1 MANLIATRSSLQ
13 NQSIINFFKGSSL
26 NVIDYP
32 FIEIEPIFSTPEIK
46 KIIDDMHLFSK
57 IIFIS
62 SNAAQCFKIISE
74 HHSIKFSDNVQI
86 FAIGPTTKKE
96 LSFLN
101 KNIFSPIDQFDS
113 KTLLGLP
120 EIQNVTDESIL
131 IVRGVGGKEL
141 LKNELE
147 KKQANITYLECYQRI
162 FKLIDF
168 NVIANYSQKETLYI
182 LITSSQIAQ
191 HFIDQ
196 LGLFENPDQIHFDH
210 IHFIVNH
217 ENIAKELSVFEC
229 DIKITPTLDP
239 EKLQSLCID

>member
-1 MANLIATRSSLQ
+1 MANLIVTRSSLQ
-13 NQSIINFFKGSSL
+13 NQSIINFFRDSSL
-26 NVIDYP
+26 SVINYP
-32 FIEIEPIFSTPEIK
+32 FIEIEPISASPEIK
-46 KIIDDMHLFSK
+46 NIIDDMLTFTK

-74 HHSIKFSDNVQI
+74 HHSIKFADNAQI

-113 KTLLGLP
+113 KSLLELS
-120 EIQNVTDESIL
+120 EMQNVADESIL

-141 LKNELE
+141 LKKELE
-147 KKQANITYLECYQRI
+147 KKQANIFYLECYQRN

-191 HFIDQ
+191 HFVDQ

-217 ENIAKELSVFEC
+217 ENIAKELSVLEC
-229 DIKITPTLDP
+229 GIKITPTLDP